1 MLRHFRSNP
10 GVDRLFWRILIS
22 CLLSYIGS
30 TRQDHHKKISGLDH
44 RRKITETWANC
55 LSFQDLCLLNRYLL
69 KLYYVEVFHTKFKL
83 KISSLKVAVALRTYL
98 AMARTKFSLPLSPG
112 LLTIAEAFAQ
122 GPHLLNSMTYYSH
135 TATLQPTIYS
145 SAKTRLVSWKND
157 VIRLKYKETKK
168 WRKNCPEICLF
179 CCTVSLSEGF
189 EVRFWLSFHFNDLN
203 A

>member
-69 KLYYVEVFHTKFKL
+69 KLNYVELFHTKFKL

-112 LLTIAEAFAQ
+112 LLTIAKALAQ
-122 GPHLLNSMTYYSH
+122 VLH
-135 TATLQPTIYS
+135 TATILRTIYS
-145 SAKTRLVSWKND
+145 SSKTRLVSWKND

-168 WRKNCPEICLF
+168 WRKNCPEISLF